1 MDEFIQMFSNP
12 ALLWALGIASL
23 VCFIGS
29 LLLIPW
35 LVVRIPVNY
44 FCDEYRHRV
53 PWAKRNPLLRWLLLI
68 LKNLLGLV
76 FLLMGMAM
84 LVLPGQGLLTILIAL
99 VLLNFPGKYRL
110 ERRLFRVPS
119 VRNTVNWLRKRAGR
133 PPLRFDGEA

>member
-1 MDEFIQMFSNP
+1 MNELIQLLSHP
-12 ALLWALGIASL
+12 TLLWTLGISSA

-29 LLLIPW
+29 LLVIPW

-53 PWAKRNPLLRWLLLI
+53 PWAKQNPLLRWLLLI

-76 FLLMGMAM
+76 FLLLGIAM

-119 VRNTVNWLRKRAGR
+119 VRKGVNWLRKRAGR
-133 PPLRFDGEA
+133 EPLKFDGEV

>member
-1 MDEFIQMFSNP
+1 MNEFIQFFSDP
-12 ALLWALGIASL
+12 ALIWGLGMAALAS
-23 VCFIGS
+23 FIGS
-29 LLLIPW
+29 LLVIPW

-53 PWAKRNPLLRWLLLI
+53 PWARQHPVIRWLLLI

-76 FLLMGMAM
+76 FLLLGIAM

-110 ERRLFRVPS
+110 ERRLFSVPS
-119 VRNTVNWLRKRAGR
+119 VRKGANWLRRRAGR
-133 PPLRFDGEA
+133 PSLRFDGEE